1 MTRMIEVA
9 EESGAV
15 GLAFLCTYL
24 ALSTSREFNN
34 NPTDKTQRP
43 KTTNELFVL
52 EESLVCGQNAI
63 QI

>member
-1 MTRMIEVA
+1 
-9 EESGAV
+9 V

-24 ALSTSREFNN
+24 ALNTSREFNN

-43 KTTNELFVL
+43 KTANELFVL